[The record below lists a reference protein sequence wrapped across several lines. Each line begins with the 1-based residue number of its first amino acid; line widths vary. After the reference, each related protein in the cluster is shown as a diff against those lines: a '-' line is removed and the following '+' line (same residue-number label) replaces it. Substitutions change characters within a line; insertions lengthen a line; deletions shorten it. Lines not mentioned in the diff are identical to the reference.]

1 MREKNNGNNIDI
13 DPQLIFFSKL
23 VILNESEP
31 KVDARRG

>member
-13 DPQLIFFSKL
+13 DPQLIFSKL